1 VVFVKTITL
10 NFVKVI
16 NGFPSIE
23 RRKTREINLGGVKI
37 GGNNPVVVQS
47 MTSTKTRNVEETLKQ
62 IEELYNAG
70 CEIVRVAVPTDE
82 DAEVLDQIVNRSPIP
97 VIADIHF
104 RADLALKAMEKG
116 VHGIRIN
123 PGNIGN
129 EAKVREI
136 VEEARRRGVVI
147 RIGVNGGSLEK
158 DLLEKY
164 GAPTAWALAESAL
177 RWSEKFE
184 RWNYDNFKVS
194 IKGSDVLTCVEANK
208 IFAERT
214 DIPLHIG
221 ITEAGFGESGVIKS
235 SVGIG
240 ILLYLGIGDTLR
252 VSLTGNPVEEIEVA
266 YQILNSLGLRKRGVE
281 IISCPTCGRIE
292 VDLPKVVKEVKEQL
306 KGIKKPL
313 KVAVMGC
320 VVNGPGEAKEADVGL
335 ACGKG
340 RALLFKKGKVIK
352 TVSASEM
359 VTALVREVKKLA
371 AEDVGKE

>member
-1 VVFVKTITL
+1 VL
-10 NFVKVI
+10 NF
-16 NGFPSIE
+16 E
-23 RRKTREINLGGVKI
+23 RRKTREITLGRVKI
-37 GGNNPVVVQS
+37 GGNNPIVVQS
-47 MTSTKTRNVEETLKQ
+47 MTSTKTRNVEETLEQ
-62 IEELYNAG
+62 IKRLYEAG
-70 CEIVRVAVPTDE
+70 CEIVRVAVPTEE
-82 DAEVLDQIVNRSPIP
+82 DAEALGEIVKNSPVPI
-97 VIADIHF
+97 IADIHF
-104 RADLALKAMEKG
+104 KYTLALLSMEKG
-116 VHGIRIN
+116 AQGIRIN
-123 PGNIGN
+123 PGNIGD
-129 EAKVREI
+129 EGKVKEI
-136 VEEARRRGVVI
+136 VEEAKRKGVAI

-164 GAPTAWALAESAL
+164 GSPTAEALAESAL

-184 RWNYDNFKVS
+184 RWGFTNFKVS
-194 IKGSDVLTCVEANK
+194 IKGSDVRTCVEANR
-208 IFAERT
+208 IFAQKT

-252 VSLTGNPVEEIEVA
+252 VSLTGDPVEEVEVA

-292 VDLPKVVKEVKEQL
+292 VDLPKVVKEVKEKL
-306 KGIKKPL
+306 KKVKTPL

-340 RALLFKKGKVIK
+340 RALLFRKGIVVK
-352 TVSASEM
+352 TVKEEEM
-359 VTALVREVKKLA
+359 VEALL
-371 AEDVGKE
+371 KEIENITSEQVL